1 MRLSPAE
8 QVLWYLNIGF
18 AMMVLA
24 RLYLERLIRLYPA
37 LFTYILADALEQAAE
52 LAFGRRR
59 HVYGEIYF
67 VGQSIK
73 LALAILVVLELYQ
86 LALRKQPALARFGQR
101 TFTYLFS
108 IAILAGLANF
118 FINTGTSTG
127 RNKYPTEFVR
137 LEGTLNLVTLVA
149 VVLIAGFLL
158 WFPVRC
164 SRNVALCLGGFVWY
178 SFQRWAGLV
187 FTSFLPESTHTFS
200 IAMLSASLVCLAA
213 WAIALRKTGEAS
225 IIVTGHRWNAAEAE
239 RLTLQLDTINSRLA
253 RLVRP

>member
-8 QVLWYLNIGF
+8 QALWYFNI
-18 AMMVLA
+18 AAAILVLA
-24 RLYLERLIRLYPA
+24 RLYSERLIRLYPA
-37 LFTYILADALEQAAE
+37 LFAYILLDALEQATE
-52 LAFGRRR
+52 LVFARRR

-67 VGQSIK
+67 VGQSFK

-86 LALRKQPALARFGQR
+86 LALAKQPALARFGRQ
-101 TFTYLFS
+101 TLSYVFL

-118 FINTGTSTG
+118 FINTGASAG
-127 RNKYPTEFVR
+127 RDKYPTEFVR
-137 LEGTLNLVTLVA
+137 LEDTLDLVTLVV

-164 SRNVALCLGGFVWY
+164 SRNVAFCLGGFVWY

-187 FTSFLPESTHTFS
+187 FTSYLPESTHTFS
-200 IAMLSASLVCLAA
+200 IAMLSASLLCLAV
-213 WAIALRKTGEAS
+213 WATALRRTGEVS
-225 IIVTGHRWNAAEAE
+225 IIVTGHRWNPVEAE